1 MLRPYQQQ
9 SVDSALQWVRQS
21 IEPCLIEAPTGA
33 GKSHIIA
40 ALAKHLHEISKG
52 KHILCLAPSAEL
64 VTQNREK
71 YIATGNPASIFS
83 ASAGGTCLRWPV
95 VFGTPGTVK
104 NKIRRFGD
112 KFCAVIVDEAHGI
125 TPTIKHI
132 IEQMRQHCPNLR
144 VIGLS
149 ATPYRLGSGYIYA
162 MDETGR
168 PMGEDCCADPYFAK
182 KVYTISAYELIGS
195 GFLTTPVVGGINT
208 DTYETIG
215 LELNSQGK
223 FDSADID
230 RAFHGH
236 GRKTAAI
243 VADVVAQSRN
253 RRGVMFFAATIQ
265 HAQEVLASLP
275 PKLSALIT
283 GKTGK
288 GERAHIIQ
296 RFKARELK
304 YLVNVDVLT
313 KGFDAPHVDV
323 IAILRA
329 TESVALL
336 QQIIGRGLR
345 IDDGKDDC
353 LVLDYAQNID
363 RHCPDGD
370 LFDPDIKA
378 NMRGTGAQ
386 TIDVICPSCGIE
398 QSFSCRPNPDGFEI
412 NKNGYFLDLDGVP
425 VETEHG
431 DMPAHFGRRCQA
443 QHLAPGGVLVRCD
456 YRWTYKEC
464 PHCDEENDIAARYC
478 CNCKGE
484 LVDPNEKLIAEF
496 KALKRDPTRLQ
507 TDRVV
512 AWTNSPSISRA
523 GKETLR
529 IEYVTEHRSFC
540 VWHNPRAQYGKQLA
554 DYHQF
559 CAATK
564 NGSVMP
570 ATVTY
575 RKNPETGF
583 YTIHDYNRSAD
594 EIPAV
599 A

>member
-9 SVDSALQWVRQS
+9 AVDAALTWVRQS
-21 IEPCLIEAPTGA
+21 IEPCLVEAPTGA
-33 GKSHIIA
+33 GKSHLIAEIA
-40 ALAKHLHEISKG
+40 AHLHRISKG

-64 VTQNREK
+64 IVQNKEK
-71 YIATGNPASIFS
+71 YIATGNPASVFS

-104 NKIRRFGD
+104 NKVSRFGD

-132 IEQMRQHCPNLR
+132 IDRMRQHNPNLR

-162 MDETGR
+162 MDEAGK
-168 PMGEDCCADPYFAK
+168 PMGEQSCRDPYFAK
-182 KVYTISAYELIGS
+182 RVYTISAYELIQNKY
-195 GFLTTPVVGGINT
+195 LTPPVIGGINADNYQT
-208 DTYETIG
+208 LN
-215 LELNSQGK
+215 LELNRQGK
-223 FDSADID
+223 FDQSDID
-230 RAFHGH
+230 QAFHGH

-253 RRGVMFFAATIQ
+253 RQGVMFFAATIQ
-265 HAQEVLASLP
+265 HAHEIVASLP
-275 PKLSALIT
+275 PMLTAIIT
-283 GKTGK
+283 GKTAK
-288 GERAHIIQ
+288 QDRARIIKQ
-296 RFKARELK
+296 FKAKQIK
-304 YLVNVDVLT
+304 YMVNVDVLT

-336 QQIIGRGLR
+336 QQIVGRGLR
-345 IDDGKDDC
+345 VDDNKTDC
-353 LVLDYAQNID
+353 LVLDYAENIE

-370 LFDPDIKA
+370 LFNPSIKA
-378 NMRGTGAQ
+378 NMRGTGAES
-386 TIDVICPSCGIE
+386 VSVSCPACRVE
-398 QSFSCRPNPDGFEI
+398 QDFSARPNDDQFDI
-412 NKNGYFLDLDGVP
+412 DKHGYFLDLDGQR

-443 QHLAPGGVLVRCD
+443 LHPAPGGTLIRCD
-456 YRWTYKEC
+456 YRWTEKEC
-464 PHCDEENDIAARYC
+464 PHCGEGNDIAARYC
-478 CNCKGE
+478 AGCKGE
-484 LVDPNEKLIAEF
+484 LVDPNEKLIADF

-507 TDRVV
+507 TDTVISWQV
-512 AWTNSPSISRA
+512 LPSMSRA
-523 GKETLR
+523 GNPTLR
-529 IEYVTEHRSFC
+529 IDYTTQYRRFS
-540 VWHNPRAQYGKQLA
+540 VWHNPQAKYGKQLA

-559 CAATK
+559 YTSTCGGQT
-564 NGSVMP
+564 MP
-570 ATVTY
+570 KSVTY
-575 RKNPETGF
+575 RKREDGF
-583 YTIHDYNRSAD
+583 YQIHDYNRSAD